1 MEWTDQQTGRVDA
14 QRDDCQRCIFLQERT
29 RQPEECVEFE
39 SDLDS
44 PQFRIKNKRG
54 VRERWDIASAKI
66 QLGTLLLIHS
76 AESMSSRLNGPYCWW
91 LKYGFLD

>member
-1 MEWTDQQTGRVDA
+1 MDRPTGSVDA
-14 QRDDCQRCIFLQERT
+14 QRNDCQRCIFLQERK

-54 VRERWDIASAKI
+54 VRERWDTGSTKI
-66 QLGTLLLIHS
+66 QLGTLL
-76 AESMSSRLNGPYCWW
+76 
-91 LKYGFLD
+91 F